1 MTMSG
6 PQRLSAEAFAV
17 ELLREDPNLDYAAI
31 RDRAREADIAVQPIH
46 YGRARK
52 QLGLPALAG
61 GRPAPAAAPTPPPPP
76 PPLVPPVIPPAPG
89 AFSNTPP
96 TPYLTPVRDF
106 SHRQPVMPTP
116 VAAAPMAAFSAP
128 ADDNEDEHDAEDVS
142 VAAPAGGGLVAPKR
156 KGSPAF
162 DYLLQQLRAE
172 PHASYAELRGRCAN
186 LGYSIAPIMYGR
198 AKAVLGLV
206 PVKPRGKKNAM
217 PARPAG
223 APMQLRQVESVAADR
238 FSKQLDEV
246 RNLDQLMEVIK
257 GLDGERKRL
266 RETME
271 RIIDMLDEALG

>member
-1 MTMSG
+1 MSG

-61 GRPAPAAAPTPPPPP
+61 ARPAPAAPATPP

-89 AFSNTPP
+89 SASSAPSG
-96 TPYLTPVRDF
+96 PYLTPVRDF

-116 VAAAPMAAFSAP
+116 APAPVTPVAAQP
-128 ADDNEDEHDAEDVS
+128 AEEDEEPLDGEDSS
-142 VAAPAGGGLVAPKR
+142 VGEPTGGGLVAPKR

-172 PHASYAELRGRCAN
+172 PHASYAELRARCAN

-217 PARPAG
+217 PARPVG
-223 APMQLRQVESVAADR
+223 APLQLRQVESVAADR
-238 FSKQLDEV
+238 FNKQLDEV

-257 GLDGERKRL
+257 GLDTERKRL

>member
-52 QLGLPALAG
+52 QLGLPALVGA
-61 GRPAPAAAPTPPPPP
+61 RPAAAETPTPPP

-89 AFSNTPP
+89 ASSNTPP

-116 VAAAPMAAFSAP
+116 VAAPAAVVAE
-128 ADDNEDEHDAEDVS
+128 ADEVDDDDASDNAMDDA
-142 VAAPAGGGLVAPKR
+142 GTGGLVAPKR

-172 PHASYAELRGRCAN
+172 PNLSYAELRGRCAD
-186 LGYSIAPIMYGR
+186 LGFSIAPIMYGR

-223 APMQLRQVESVAADR
+223 APLQLRQVESVAADR

-246 RNLDQLMEVIK
+246 RNLDQLMEIIK
-257 GLDGERKRL
+257 GLDTERKRL
-266 RETME
+266 RDTME
-271 RIIDMLDEALG
+271 RVIDMLDEALG